1 MSERQKL
8 PINQS
13 SNMQKEELNV
23 AQIIH
28 TVYRRKSILL
38 ISLGSFFILA
48 FFYSIFSTPV
58 FESYVIAKKD
68 EVDDRRV
75 RDEMAEMFQ
84 MQTMD
89 ELETVIEV
97 IKTRDVLEGVINE
110 LKLTLSI
117 DEVEYGNGDSQD
129 FDTNYLTYLANVES
143 SGGKLPR
150 FNKVEIDNSFE
161 GDEYCIE
168 RAVNGEFKIYNSES
182 DLPLQTIKI
191 SPGTEFV
198 IPHVRLVF
206 DWRNAQ
212 AGDKIYF
219 EIESMENVV
228 SKLQKMISISS
239 IGTTNLAKLTVES
252 TSPQMAMILANT
264 IVENYRKVR
273 LEQKRQTIHYSFRF
287 VNDQLQ
293 DIEEKLQDVEREL
306 SQFKSDNQIVILEES
321 SKDIIE
327 FLSNLESEK
336 LKVELELVESRNR
349 LAEMRKE
356 LGNKGYFDQTYLTP
370 QRNDRRDSPFSVLLE
385 QLSDAELK
393 RIELLQKRK
402 ENHPEVIAVN
412 EQINQIKAKLEE
424 YNQNTLTSYNI
435 IINTLEKKRANLN
448 SLIRRYSE
456 RIENLPD
463 QESELIRLIR
473 NKNVYEKMF
482 TLLLDKRE
490 EFRLAELSK
499 LQDIVIVES
508 ARVPLKP
515 VRPKKLLNMAM
526 SLVLGLFVGFVAIF
540 ILELFEKKITTLDEI
555 EGKYPFPILTI
566 IQKYDKAL
574 AEKINNASHG
584 TDRLDILM
592 DDVIIPQESYR
603 LLDLKLQNY
612 SENGAKSFLISSCE
626 ENTGKTSIA
635 ISFAISL
642 ALKGKRVLLIDCD
655 LRKEGI
661 AKFIN
666 EKSKSSGIIN
676 LITENMNSSNII
688 KQLQLGDKS
697 TNFIDY
703 IPAGGS
709 TINSGKILES
719 EKMKELIEEL
729 YQKYNYIII
738 DTPPVTRVVDTL
750 VLGKIVNDLILV
762 IRPNHTLRDRLEL
775 AVEELNDSEINI
787 LGFVVNAADIPK
799 LSHKYKYGY
808 GYGYEYSA

>member
-1 MSERQKL
+1 
-8 PINQS
+8 
-13 SNMQKEELNV
+13 MQKEELNIQ
-23 AQIIH
+23 QIIH
-28 TVYRRKSILL
+28 TIYRRKSILL
-38 ISLGSFFILA
+38 IVLGSFFIIA
-48 FFYSIFSTPV
+48 FFYSILSKPV
-58 FESYVIAKKD
+58 YESYVVAKKD

-75 RDEMAEMFQ
+75 RDEIAEMFQ

-117 DEVEYGNGDSQD
+117 DQVEYGNGDSRE
-129 FDTNYLTYLANVES
+129 FDTDHLLYLTDAERSN
-143 SGGKLPR
+143 GKLPR
-150 FNKVEIDNSFE
+150 FNKVAIDNSFE
-161 GDEYCIE
+161 GDEFCIE
-168 RAVNGEFKIYNSES
+168 RTPSSEFKMYNSES

-191 SPGTEFV
+191 SPKTEFV
-198 IPHVRLVF
+198 LPGVHLVF

-219 EIESMENVV
+219 EIRNMEEVV
-228 SKLQKMISISS
+228 DKLQKVISISS
-239 IGTTNLAKLTVES
+239 IGATNLAKLTVES

-287 VNDQLQ
+287 VNDQLN

-306 SQFKSDNQIVILEES
+306 SQFKSENQIVILEES

-336 LKVELELVESRNR
+336 LKVELELVESRNK
-349 LAEMRKE
+349 LAEMKKE
-356 LGNKGYFDQTYLTP
+356 LQNKGYFDQTYITP

-402 ENHPEVIAVN
+402 ENHPEVVAVN

-424 YNQNTLTSYNI
+424 YNQNTLTSYSI
-435 IINTLEKKRANLN
+435 IINTLEKKRLNLN
-448 SLIRRYSE
+448 NLIQKYSE
-456 RIENLPD
+456 RIENLPE

-515 VRPKKLLNMAM
+515 VRPRKMLNMAI

-540 ILELFEKKITTLDEI
+540 TLEVFEKKITTLDEI
-555 EGKYPFPILTI
+555 EGKYRFPILTI

-574 AEKINNASHG
+574 EEKMNNAIHG
-584 TDRLDILM
+584 TDRLDILI
-592 DDVIIPQESYR
+592 DDIIIPQESFR

-612 SENGAKSFLISSCE
+612 AENGAKSFLISSCE

-642 ALKGKRVLLIDCD
+642 ALKGKKVLLVDCD

-661 AKFIN
+661 AKFMN
-666 EKSKSSGIIN
+666 EKSRSRGIIN
-676 LITENMNSSNII
+676 LVTENTNSNNII
-688 KQLQLGDKS
+688 KQLQLGEKS
-697 TNFIDY
+697 GNRIDY

-719 EKMKELIEEL
+719 EKMKELIDDL
-729 YQKYNYIII
+729 YLKYDYIIL

-750 VLGKIVNDLILV
+750 VLGKLVNDLILV
-762 IRPNHTLRDRLEL
+762 IRPNHTLKDRLEL

-787 LGFVVNAADIPK
+787 LGFVVNAADITK